1 MKKQKVVRTYPN
13 NYTNPMTALRDALG
27 EGWIVVMC
35 NQTYLENNSTCLEY
49 ILEKDISENLTF

>member
-13 NYTNPMTALRDALG
+13 NYTNPMTTLMYALG

-49 ILEKDISENLTF
+49 ILEKDISEN

>member
-13 NYTNPMTALRDALG
+13 NYTNPMTTLRDALG

-35 NQTYLENNSTCLEY
+35 NQTYLEHNCTCLEY
-49 ILEKDISENLTF
+49 ILEKDISEN